1 MSRKLQNVA
10 PYIKKSATA
19 DLTVELEVLQ
29 AELTVAVFCQMAQVT
44 TLLHEIHY
52 YQKHDSFS
60 WLGDGVVVSVVRRKE
75 RSYPTLGPVSA

>member
-1 MSRKLQNVA
+1 MPAKYGGFS
-10 PYIKKSATA
+10 PYISEKSDKNVPKTPKCRSLKKSATA
-19 DLTVELEVLQ
+19 DLTVELEVLL

-60 WLGDGVVVSVVRRKE
+60 
-75 RSYPTLGPVSA
+75 

>member
-1 MSRKLQNVA
+1 MPATYGGFSPYISENQTKMSRKLQNVA

-60 WLGDGVVVSVVRRKE
+60 
-75 RSYPTLGPVSA
+75 